1 MIDPKFVEFTWY
13 DGLPH
18 LLCPVINEPEPASK
32 ALLWAVREMERRY
45 QVLQKQ
51 RVVHI
56 DEFNARAEKDK
67 EIEPLPK
74 IVVVID
80 ELGDLMIVARREVE
94 SSISRLTAKA
104 RAVGIHLI
112 IATQRPSV
120 DVITG
125 VIKNNITARIAFQ
138 VASNAD
144 SRTILSSKGA
154 EKLLGKGDMLLDPG
168 NIPQPLRVQGAL
180 IQQKEIEF
188 LTGYI
193 REQKFDGSQAI
204 DLAEVEVSVK
214 DDFADADSFLEEA
227 AEFVVF
233 AGEASASMLQTHLRV
248 GYARARRIIVELAQM
263 GIVGPHE
270 GSKSRKVL
278 ITPEE
283 FEDWKLRQRQ

>member
-1 MIDPKFVEFTWY
+1 
-13 DGLPH
+13 
-18 LLCPVINEPEPASK
+18 
-32 ALLWAVREMERRY
+32 
-45 QVLQKQ
+45 
-51 RVVHI
+51 
-56 DEFNARAEKDK
+56 
-67 EIEPLPK
+67 
-74 IVVVID
+74 
-80 ELGDLMIVARREVE
+80 VE

-138 VASNAD
+138 VASNTD
-144 SRTILSSKGA
+144 SRTILGTKGA

-168 NIPQPLRVQGAL
+168 NIPQPERVQGAF

-193 REQKFDGSQAI
+193 REQKFTDQRTI
-204 DLAEVEVSVK
+204 DLEQVETSVK
-214 DDFADADSFLEEA
+214 EDFADTDTLLTEA
-227 AEFVVF
+227 AEFVVY
-233 AGEASASMLQTHLRV
+233 AGEASASMLQTQLRV
-248 GYARARRIIVELAQM
+248 GYARARRIIVELSQL

-283 FEDWKLRQRQ
+283 FDDWKERHKK